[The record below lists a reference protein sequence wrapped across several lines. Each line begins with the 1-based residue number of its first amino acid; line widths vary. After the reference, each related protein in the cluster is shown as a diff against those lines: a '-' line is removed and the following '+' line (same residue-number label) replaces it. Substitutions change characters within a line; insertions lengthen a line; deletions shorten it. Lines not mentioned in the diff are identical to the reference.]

1 MTRESEI
8 LKALEKAFLPA
19 LLLTG
24 SVEGAEAAVLD
35 GIAALESDHFS
46 GDSLLLRTVRSA
58 IQVYGDFSDQF
69 ADTFSILPFELRR
82 VLLLAPNLRRSF
94 VLRVLLGM
102 TPEICSDLLH
112 LTVHEVEG
120 ALREGLEGLPFLNDC
135 LLAPHETIR
144 DALDKE
150 QGKVSDRMKEFF
162 L

>member
-1 MTRESEI
+1 MTMESEI
-8 LKALEKAFLPA
+8 FNALERAFLPA

-35 GIAALESDHFS
+35 GIAAFESDHIS
-46 GDSLLLRTVRSA
+46 RDSILLRTVRSA
-58 IQVYGDFSDQF
+58 IQLHGDRSDQF
-69 ADTFSILPFELRR
+69 ARTFSILPFELRR

-120 ALREGLEGLPFLNDC
+120 ALRKGLQELPFLNDC
-135 LLAPHETIR
+135 QQSFWPATWASNMGSCWNL
-144 DALDKE
+144 
-150 QGKVSDRMKEFF
+150 
-162 L
+162 